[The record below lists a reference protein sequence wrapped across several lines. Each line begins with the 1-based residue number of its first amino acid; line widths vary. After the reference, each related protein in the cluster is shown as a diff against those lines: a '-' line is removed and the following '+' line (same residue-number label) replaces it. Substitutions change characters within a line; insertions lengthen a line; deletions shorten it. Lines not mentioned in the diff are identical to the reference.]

1 MFRGLRTTRS
11 IFPLST
17 SGNVLGKLEAGALV
31 SRGDSKRLHRW
42 VVDLLS
48 DTIAEILVHSSE
60 DGHYGTVSITKIIA
74 SWLLRTLTLPF
85 FDDRALDVDEVDS
98 DIVHEVSLLRV
109 VEDLLP
115 EGTRLLE
122 VD

>member
-1 MFRGLRTTRS
+1 M
-11 IFPLST
+11 
-17 SGNVLGKLEAGALV
+17 
-31 SRGDSKRLHRW
+31 
-42 VVDLLS
+42 VDLLS

>member
-1 MFRGLRTTRS
+1 MV
-11 IFPLST
+11 
-17 SGNVLGKLEAGALV
+17 N
-31 SRGDSKRLHRW
+31 
-42 VVDLLS
+42 LLS

-60 DGHYGTVSITKIIA
+60 DRHYGTVSITKIIA

-85 FDDRALDVDEVDS
+85 FHDRALDVDEVDS
-98 DIVHEVSLLRV
+98 DIVYEVSLLRV

>member
-1 MFRGLRTTRS
+1 M
-11 IFPLST
+11 
-17 SGNVLGKLEAGALV
+17 
-31 SRGDSKRLHRW
+31 
-42 VVDLLS
+42 
-48 DTIAEILVHSSE
+48 
-60 DGHYGTVSITKIIA
+60 
-74 SWLLRTLTLPF
+74 PF